1 MCELAAPSA
10 APQSV
15 TAVSI
20 NSTEIRVTWLAPP
33 PSTQN
38 GQLSGYQVLA
48 TDETCSTV
56 QSDMFRRVL
65 VIFAHCKDAKLKLL
79 NKYSK
84 KLYDTNYTI
93 KCQNDICEIS
103 YSEILKM

>member
-1 MCELAAPSA
+1 MTNNKNDSIQKVIYLKYIPTIVCEPAAPSA

-38 GQLSGYQVLA
+38 GQLSGYQVPT

-56 QSDMFRRVL
+56 QSDTLRRV
-65 VIFAHCKDAKLKLL
+65 
-79 NKYSK
+79 
-84 KLYDTNYTI
+84 
-93 KCQNDICEIS
+93 
-103 YSEILKM
+103 